1 MRESTEAASCTQ
13 HVPSLEVDLL
23 LLATPT
29 PMESPKMAMVATTR
43 AMERTS
49 MLHLRGAVLAGDRC
63 VPGRSSSSSSGG
75 NVLMLLHRNN
85 TNQKVSINIHH
96 AGLCKL

>member
-1 MRESTEAASCTQ
+1 MRESTAAASCTQ
-13 HVPSLEVDLL
+13 PSVRHVPSPEVDLL

-29 PMESPKMAMVATTR
+29 PMESPKMAMMAATR

-49 MLHLRGAVLAGDRC
+49 MQHLRGAVLVGDRC
-63 VPGRSSSSSSGG
+63 VPGRSSSSSSGE

-85 TNQKVSINIHH
+85 TN
-96 AGLCKL
+96 